1 MQGNEEIVCVS
12 LDSQQVAS
20 NKCIDA
26 PSEKK
31 CGIGKYGIVPA
42 QHGIVPTLQHFAK
55 EFPDTAVKST
65 S

>member
-1 MQGNEEIVCVS
+1 MWQ
-12 LDSQQVAS
+12 SQQVAR
-20 NKCIDA
+20 NKSIDA
-26 PSEKK
+26 SSEKK

-55 EFPDTAVKST
+55 EFSDTAVKST